1 MRELILNYIDNVWQ
15 LGFELEFETDQLDV
29 HLMTDDELLV
39 LFIEIIRK
47 YK

>member
-1 MRELILNYIDNVWQ
+1 VRELILNYIDNVWQ

>member
-29 HLMTDDELLV
+29 HLMTDNELLV